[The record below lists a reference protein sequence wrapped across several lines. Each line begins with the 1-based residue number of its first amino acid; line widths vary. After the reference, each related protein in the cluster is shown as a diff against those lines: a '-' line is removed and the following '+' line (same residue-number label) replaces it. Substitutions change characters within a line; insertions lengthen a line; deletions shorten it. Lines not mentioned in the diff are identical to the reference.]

1 MNPTGLTTTRNGV
14 IDAAKCIL
22 IFAIYVFHYGT
33 AAGGLYDFF
42 ATFHVPAFFMVS
54 GFWALNRPDRSVW
67 QFVTTAVKRYL
78 LLWLLWV
85 VTYTAYFSLLHQYSL
100 EMIWDIFLRYFLA
113 VRSSGIAGMW
123 FVPAFFLVTL
133 IYFCLAK
140 GVAKLLPRSTI
151 AQAAVLCGLSL
162 VGYVWFDFFLPH
174 PDGMWFSFDQ
184 VPVHLFYYALGGLL
198 YRGWQGLPTPRVKR
212 AVAIGGILPVVGY
225 CVMVY
230 CHLDDRLWQFTWEM
244 GNHCLTVI
252 PITLAAVAGLLLSL
266 LVARVIQCRLTV
278 RIGQATLG
286 LCLCEL
292 LIKHILLNL
301 LPMMGITLHITPILA
316 VVLALVTLAI
326 GTFAVVPL
334 MNRCVDG
341 ILGLFGCGKKK
352 KS

>member
-123 FVPAFFLVTL
+123 F
-133 IYFCLAK
+133 
-140 GVAKLLPRSTI
+140 
-151 AQAAVLCGLSL
+151 
-162 VGYVWFDFFLPH
+162 
-174 PDGMWFSFDQ
+174 SFDQ

-230 CHLDDRLWQFTWEM
+230 CHLDDRLWQFTREM